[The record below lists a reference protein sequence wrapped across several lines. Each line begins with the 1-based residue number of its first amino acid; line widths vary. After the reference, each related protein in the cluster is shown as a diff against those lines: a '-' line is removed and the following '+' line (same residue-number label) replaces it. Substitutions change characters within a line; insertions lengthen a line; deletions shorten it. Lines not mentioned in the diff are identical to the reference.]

1 MRCAS
6 AKSTGLMEI
15 ISIVEVR
22 CGAAG
27 TMIIVATRRNDANTD
42 GCEVTKHKAIHI
54 PD

>member
-22 CGAAG
+22 GGAAG
-27 TMIIVATRRNDANTD
+27 TMIIVATRRNDAND
-42 GCEVTKHKAIHI
+42 NPSIISSSVTTS
-54 PD
+54 